1 MDGEFVRLSRMKQF
15 AQIHQLTGLA
25 MFRGVEGE
33 PAAPTCAFF
42 RVVGAILIGWWGIWD
57 GWIN

>member
-1 MDGEFVRLSRMKQF
+1 MRGMDGEFVRLSRMKQF

-42 RVVGAILIGWWGIWD
+42 RVVGAILIG
-57 GWIN
+57 